1 MRKKTKQD
9 QSIEIAAQKYRDC
22 IMLSGDYDR
31 SDRLLDQIRP
41 HCERLMNSYGIQWDS
56 VLEQFMHAALL
67 GYSRFDGEPFLCYF
81 LRNVRYNFDIPDRP
95 INVNPLDFHGT
106 GLTSFRR
113 TWTSQPERAV
123 DRIEKQIRRESH
135 Q

>member
-1 MRKKTKQD
+1 MRKKTD
-9 QSIEIAAQKYRDC
+9 QSIEIAATAYRDG
-22 IMLSGDYDR
+22 ILYGDPDR

-41 HCERLMNSYGIQWDS
+41 HCEQLMRSYGIQWDS
-56 VLEQFMHAALL
+56 VLEQFLHAVLL
-67 GYSRFDGEPFLCYF
+67 GYSRFDGEPFLSFF
-81 LRNVRYNFDIPDRP
+81 LRQARRNFEIPDRP

-113 TWTSQPERAV
+113 TWASQPEQRAL
-123 DRIEKQIRRESH
+123 DRIEKEYH